1 MLEKNHHRG
10 ELKEKE
16 GEREE
21 KKEGRRERGRVRG
34 RGRGREKGRGREIR
48 AENLFG
54 SDGF

>member
-1 MLEKNHHRG
+1 VSEHSKNQGLKDERG
-10 ELKEKE
+10 E
-16 GEREE
+16 G
-21 KKEGRRERGRVRG
+21 EGRRKR